1 MFTRI
6 LVPLDGSALAERA
19 IPHAQQFARIFGG
32 KIILLQVLDPSSY
45 QDQLTAVE
53 PLHWQLRKAEGELY
67 LRELVRRISDQ
78 VGATAADGSDRVEY
92 AIREGK
98 TAENIVDF
106 ARETNADLLVI
117 STHGAGGLSRWETSS
132 VIHKVVTNIYI
143 PVLVLRSYRTCE
155 DETRMA
161 VYQRILMPVD
171 SSRRAECSLPAG
183 IALMQT
189 PQVPVTALP
198 VVEELTRMQSPDNA
212 SPETEASRQAA
223 IAQAAPTQAPSP
235 SADQQPML
243 EGRLLL
249 AAVIR
254 PPELPVSPPYPE
266 DLERMSEQFL
276 QISRQAVNQYLVELK
291 QRLPVEASTHVLVN
305 NSVTEAIHQLAE
317 EEDVDLVVLCAH
329 GQTGRFNWPYG
340 SVAQHYIDHGTRPV
354 LVIQDVPRS
363 QVRPTVAEQAAQKHG
378 RR

>member
-1 MFTRI
+1 
-6 LVPLDGSALAERA
+6 
-19 IPHAQQFARIFGG
+19 
-32 KIILLQVLDPSSY
+32 
-45 QDQLTAVE
+45 
-53 PLHWQLRKAEGELY
+53 
-67 LRELVRRISDQ
+67 
-78 VGATAADGSDRVEY
+78 
-92 AIREGK
+92 
-98 TAENIVDF
+98 
-106 ARETNADLLVI
+106 
-117 STHGAGGLSRWETSS
+117 
-132 VIHKVVTNIYI
+132 
-143 PVLVLRSYRTCE
+143 
-155 DETRMA
+155 MA

>member
-155 DETRMA
+155 DESRLAT
-161 VYQRILMPVD
+161 YQRILMPVD

-183 IALMQT
+183 IALMQM
-189 PQVPVTALP
+189 PQVPVTAP
-198 VVEELTRMQSPDNA
+198 SMVEEMTRMHSSD
-212 SPETEASRQAA
+212 
-223 IAQAAPTQAPSP
+223 QAAPAQAPSP
-235 SADQQPML
+235 TSDEQPML

-276 QISRQAVNQYLVELK
+276 QISRQAVNQYLVDLK
-291 QRLPVEASTHVLVN
+291 QRLPVEVSTHVLVN
-305 NSVTEAIHQLAE
+305 NSVSEAIHQLAE

-363 QVRPTVAEQAAQKHG
+363 QVRPTIAEQAAQKHG